1 MRYVLEG
8 SVQQS
13 GKQVRVTAQ
22 LIDAESDAHL
32 WAERFDRNTGD
43 LLALQSEITGR
54 ITNAL
59 GTELITAEAGRT
71 IDNPDAQDYILRG
84 RAAFLK
90 PPARHSRAEQ
100 ISLLE
105 HALTL
110 DPRSAEAQSLL
121 AEALANRV
129 LDRVTDAAAADLTR
143 AEALVDRALAASA
156 RNPTAHLA
164 KGVVLR
170 AQDRCEGAIPECE
183 TALAINP
190 NTAAALHVLAD
201 CKLLT
206 GSIEE
211 VIPLAEQAI
220 RLSPRDPQIGYF
232 YMRIGHVHL
241 LQSCPADAILW
252 LERARAAAPEIPFVH
267 ALLAAAHGL
276 RGDIERAAAELAK
289 VRALAAANRWSSIA
303 HLRAVGYWGVPKVRA
318 LFETTY
324 LTGLRKAG
332 MPEE

>member
-105 HALTL
+105 H
-110 DPRSAEAQSLL
+110 SA
-121 AEALANRV
+121 
-129 LDRVTDAAAADLTR
+129 
-143 AEALVDRALAASA
+143 
-156 RNPTAHLA
+156 P
-164 KGVVLR
+164 
-170 AQDRCEGAIPECE
+170 I
-183 TALAINP
+183 
-190 NTAAALHVLAD
+190 
-201 CKLLT
+201 
-206 GSIEE
+206 SI
-211 VIPLAEQAI
+211 
-220 RLSPRDPQIGYF
+220 SK
-232 YMRIGHVHL
+232 
-241 LQSCPADAILW
+241 
-252 LERARAAAPEIPFVH
+252 
-267 ALLAAAHGL
+267 
-276 RGDIERAAAELAK
+276 RG
-289 VRALAAANRWSSIA
+289 
-303 HLRAVGYWGVPKVRA
+303 
-318 LFETTY
+318 
-324 LTGLRKAG
+324 
-332 MPEE
+332 